1 MCSEVYFD
9 VFSIVQLYKRNVIFK
24 EEAKLSVSLKIFFFP
39 GYWGALDYNL
49 ENKFK
54 ATRQIWQPGIY
65 SCLVNQ
71 AAIFKKLNILR
82 NSRVLKILLVLEH
95 LNFCDNEP
103 VLNSDEINW
112 KKQPPFGITFSSRTN
127 LENWLQWTYFLFQS

>member
-54 ATRQIWQPGIY
+54 QPGKY
-65 SCLVNQ
+65 GSQGFTV
-71 AAIFKKLNILR
+71 
-82 NSRVLKILLVLEH
+82 V
-95 LNFCDNEP
+95 
-103 VLNSDEINW
+103 W
-112 KKQPPFGITFSSRTN
+112 
-127 LENWLQWTYFLFQS
+127 

>member
-1 MCSEVYFD
+1 MCSEVCFD
-9 VFSIVQLYKRNVIFK
+9 VFSIVQLNKRNVVFK
-24 EEAKLSVSLKIFFFP
+24 AEAKLSVSLKIFFFP
-39 GYWGALDYNL
+39 GYWGALDCNL

-54 ATRQIWQPGIY
+54 APRQIWQQGIY

-71 AAIFKKLNILR
+71 GAILKKLNILR

-103 VLNSDEINW
+103 VLNSDENW

-127 LENWLQWTYFLFQS
+127 LGNWQQWTYFLFQS